1 MMKGIIY
8 AAAVSSFVLA
18 ACTSCT
24 HDGLP
29 GAEVPDDGC
38 IEIRFDADIPPM
50 PVVATRSVDPDGTGV
65 QNMTLFCFDSYGLFV
80 ATTQAT
86 LAPTSDDLHEGTFTA
101 RVPQNTRL
109 IHFLGNQ
116 NMLGFQERD
125 FYNKSEAQ
133 VMAALEGSSGM
144 MIYWARFACAEDD
157 PRSVAEQLK
166 AQGGIELVRNHALIS
181 VDNPAGNGSLDV
193 TGFVVCNTSAFGTV
207 APYHPEQGFVWPGTE
222 PFVTLPKNTSV
233 MSDILD
239 VTTDMRQYVF
249 ECENTADKPVSV
261 ILRGHRPG
269 ETEADDLYYRVMLI
283 DAQGEQL
290 LIRRNHHYI
299 LHIEGELSYGQRSF
313 GEALD
318 AAATNNVWISIRDN
332 IDEVSDGTFTLKVD
346 RTSYVL
352 DQSNEGRQY
361 SLRYTLRRNDGSAV
375 SEADKPSVTWL
386 DGNNV
391 AGQNVGNSFV
401 VGSDGVGNGELT
413 VVLREMGGSE
423 KLEGTLLVKKGL
435 LQRKIKII
443 LIKTQS
449 FRPAWVASQVFGTPS
464 AGESGGTYGEHVTL
478 MFTVPETCPAELF
491 PLRVL
496 IGVEDLDV
504 RAAAGM
510 SLPVIRRGEDGFGE
524 NILDEKGEPIEY
536 KFVYTAVQ
544 PGVQRVYFRTIL
556 PQSGSG
562 AKTKVSVE
570 AGYFAT
576 QEKEVTYTGLR
587 YVIEVAGLNEYTAR
601 PDDDFADDEKIFYR
615 LVPQKK
621 GAFVQFTMHLH
632 DNSAETSSGGDYG
645 EFVNATADDEFLIYS
660 QYLDHIPDG
669 EEPDGVTFDCTF
681 SPVNEDM
688 WTENGRMYL
697 FYPRAGGDTPQSGTG
712 VYSIYLRTNRPQ
724 SAEVVRIASNISG
737 EKSLKDVA
745 RDYAGRGYRST
756 SFELANYNPFRFAA
770 RIDGAGGDAS
780 GSDAEPVTELT
791 WNYEN
796 PAETNID
803 IEFDVTS
810 FRGSDDRSADPFGE
824 TFEVYIDAPMLTV
837 DESRLAEC
845 NLTPDKLRA
854 DPEVE
859 GRFVYTVDASRE
871 EERKFGVA
879 DALIPDTTP
888 AAAGSPAPSQSGE
901 RKRLP
906 FKTNCVVSA
915 GDITLSSNEEKV
927 VFFRKTFRVANESVT
942 GRITYDPGTGAIPVP
957 RNAFVSFIQSGTGS
971 RIGSMTVT
979 ADGRYELRLRKEY
992 DPGWFDRIELRYTKD
1007 GAVYRNRID
1016 ENNPL
1021 TLARLVQSPDI
1032 TLVNAAAD

>member
-1 MMKGIIY
+1 M
-8 AAAVSSFVLA
+8 
-18 ACTSCT
+18 
-24 HDGLP
+24 
-29 GAEVPDDGC
+29 
-38 IEIRFDADIPPM
+38 
-50 PVVATRSVDPDGTGV
+50 
-65 QNMTLFCFDSYGLFV
+65 
-80 ATTQAT
+80 
-86 LAPTSDDLHEGTFTA
+86 
-101 RVPQNTRL
+101 
-109 IHFLGNQ
+109 
-116 NMLGFQERD
+116 
-125 FYNKSEAQ
+125 
-133 VMAALEGSSGM
+133 
-144 MIYWARFACAEDD
+144 
-157 PRSVAEQLK
+157 
-166 AQGGIELVRNHALIS
+166 
-181 VDNPAGNGSLDV
+181 
-193 TGFVVCNTSAFGTV
+193 
-207 APYHPEQGFVWPGTE
+207 
-222 PFVTLPKNTSV
+222 
-233 MSDILD
+233 
-239 VTTDMRQYVF
+239 
-249 ECENTADKPVSV
+249 
-261 ILRGHRPG
+261 
-269 ETEADDLYYRVMLI
+269 
-283 DAQGEQL
+283 
-290 LIRRNHHYI
+290 
-299 LHIEGELSYGQRSF
+299 
-313 GEALD
+313 
-318 AAATNNVWISIRDN
+318 
-332 IDEVSDGTFTLKVD
+332 
-346 RTSYVL
+346 
-352 DQSNEGRQY
+352 
-361 SLRYTLRRNDGSAV
+361 
-375 SEADKPSVTWL
+375 
-386 DGNNV
+386 
-391 AGQNVGNSFV
+391 
-401 VGSDGVGNGELT
+401 
-413 VVLREMGGSE
+413 
-423 KLEGTLLVKKGL
+423 
-435 LQRKIKII
+435 
-443 LIKTQS
+443 
-449 FRPAWVASQVFGTPS
+449 
-464 AGESGGTYGEHVTL
+464 
-478 MFTVPETCPAELF
+478 
-491 PLRVL
+491 
-496 IGVEDLDV
+496 
-504 RAAAGM
+504 
-510 SLPVIRRGEDGFGE
+510 
-524 NILDEKGEPIEY
+524 
-536 KFVYTAVQ
+536 
-544 PGVQRVYFRTIL
+544 
-556 PQSGSG
+556 
-562 AKTKVSVE
+562 
-570 AGYFAT
+570 
-576 QEKEVTYTGLR
+576 TYTGLR

-901 RKRLP
+901 RKRLA